1 MTQEQP
7 AQPVENQ
14 QPPAQPEA
22 DAAASLAEAFTKLRS
37 GEPISKLTE
46 SAEPPPSDP
55 PPPESKSETSTEQK
69 TEAGEDT
76 VVPTAEAISKMRGR
90 KSKKAPE
97 NLEEPP
103 EAKSSDDT
111 DEMPREADS
120 LKKWAV
126 NMKKDWKAEKAKR
139 EELEAKLADFEK
151 LRSAFD
157 PTEVEK
163 LRQVVEEQDRELTL
177 ARVEAT
183 KEFKEAVAAPMQQ
196 IRELAGQLAKKYELK
211 ESEVMEAL
219 SEKDP
224 SLRTDKISDLT
235 SGMNDADKWTLYEA
249 QRRYAKVE
257 NVREKV
263 VNNAKMALERVEKSR
278 EEQQKLSFEQ
288 RKKEYDDHLMK
299 VWSDAQ
305 NAIPLL
311 KPVEGDDDWNNQL
324 AAAKAFAEQLESAD
338 MTPDVKA
345 RIAVRSAV
353 APLIYGQF
361 VALFN
366 QYQQMEKALEKYQS
380 ATPKAGGGASVPAVE
395 TKAEFDDFLE
405 AIKANLK

>member
-97 NLEEPP
+97 NLEGPP

-139 EELEAKLADFEK
+139 EELEAKLADIEK
-151 LRSAFD
+151 SKVEFN
-157 PTEVEK
+157 PEEVERLK
-163 LRQVVEEQDRELTL
+163 KIVDEQERELTL
-177 ARVEAT
+177 SRVEAT
-183 KEFKEAVAAPMQQ
+183 NEFKESVVRPMQQ
-196 IRELAGQLAKKYELK
+196 IRDLASQLAKKYELK
-211 ESEVMEAL
+211 ESEVIEAL

-235 SGMNDADKWTLYEA
+235 SSMNDADKWTLYEA
-249 QRRYAKVE
+249 QRRYAKIE

-263 VNNAKMALERVEKSR
+263 VNNAKAALEKVESYRQEQLKQQQ
-278 EEQQKLSFEQ
+278 EESQKQ
-288 RKKEYDDHLMK
+288 Y
-299 VWSDAQ
+299 AQ
-305 NAIPLL
+305 NLSKIWAEAQEAVPLL
-311 KPVEGDDDWNNQL
+311 KPVEGDDEWNNQL
-324 AAAKAFAEQLESAD
+324 QQAQQFAQQVDLASL
-338 MTPDVKA
+338 TPDASA
-345 RIAVRSAV
+345 RVAIRSAV